1 MRANRET
8 AREQLGFSSRH
19 QVLGF
24 CSTNFELK
32 GLRYLV
38 EALSLL
44 DSRTVLVVAGRRNP
58 EAYQQLARRL
68 GVEDRIVFLGK
79 VADMRGFYA
88 ALDALIHPSFYDTF
102 GNVVAESLAMG
113 VPVLT
118 TSLVGACDLIRVGLS
133 GYLVD
138 PKKTREFA
146 EAIEKTLALGI
157 NDYSSSVA
165 ATADVFEKYYQTA
178 QTVFRAK
185 TAAR

>member
-1 MRANRET
+1 M
-8 AREQLGFSSRH
+8 Q
-19 QVLGF
+19 
-24 CSTNFELK
+24 
-32 GLRYLV
+32 
-38 EALSLL
+38 
-44 DSRTVLVVAGRRNP
+44 
-58 EAYQQLARRL
+58 
-68 GVEDRIVFLGK
+68 
-79 VADMRGFYA
+79 GFYA

-118 TSLVGACDLIRVGLS
+118 TSLVGACDLIRVGFS
-133 GYLVD
+133 GYLAD

-157 NDYSSSVA
+157 NDYSSSVV
-165 ATADVFEKYYQTA
+165 ATTDVFEKYYQTA